1 LKDYLYHASSRRD
14 LKVIKPSNIT
24 VRDPK
29 EGKVVFATNN
39 ISYASCFIVPVDDMW
54 AQIHHFTRSEDSRK
68 IETVVFIC
76 SDKQRFLNLDKGG
89 AIYKVPCEL
98 FENDPQEHSLEWAYK
113 SSVEI
118 IGKKVYRSGLE
129 AMISNDVQ
137 LYFVSRDIFDEVK
150 QNKNNFDKILKLL
163 CKLESENER
172 RGEPK
177 LLRKCV

>member
-1 LKDYLYHASSRRD
+1 LKDYLYHASSRKD

-39 ISYASCFIVPVDDMW
+39 ISYASCFIVPVD
-54 AQIHHFTRSEDSRK
+54 
-68 IETVVFIC
+68 
-76 SDKQRFLNLDKGG
+76 
-89 AIYKVPCEL
+89 
-98 FENDPQEHSLEWAYK
+98 
-113 SSVEI
+113 
-118 IGKKVYRSGLE
+118 
-129 AMISNDVQ
+129 
-137 LYFVSRDIFDEVK
+137 DIFDEVK